1 MCKSKGG
8 GDWELISYSQ
18 EMYLLGIVV
27 PCQKI
32 LHGKQQAANVGLIL
46 IGLSLL
52 HFKNYTTKYYDYL

>member
-8 GDWELISYSQ
+8 SDWELISYSQ

-27 PCQKI
+27 PWQKI

-46 IGLSLL
+46 IM
-52 HFKNYTTKYYDYL
+52 TTYEAHMIKQGQEG